1 MRNGYLF
8 ILLALC
14 VVLGA
19 YGEIY
24 STEVDFVSEGL
35 VYKTTTSTTT
45 TLNLGIHD
53 EIERQINQINQDRE
67 LEQAQRKGKINEIKD
82 NARKEGFELTIKDE
96 KIVDVKKI
104 DPI

>member
-1 MRNGYLF
+1 MRGGYLF
-8 ILLALC
+8 ILIALC

-45 TLNLGIHD
+45 TMKLSIHD
-53 EIERQINQINQDRE
+53 EIETQINKINQDKE
-67 LEQAQRKGKINEIKD
+67 LAKVQRKEKIEEIKK
-82 NARKEGFELTIKDE
+82 NAQKAGYELTIKDE
-96 KIVDVKKI
+96 KIIGIQKLN
-104 DPI
+104 